1 MKKLIKAIISSVL
14 TIAIL
19 AWFFPNINY
28 SSSITLIVAAV
39 VLTLL
44 EKLLRPILKILFLP
58 INVVTLG
65 FFSLVINV
73 FILYM
78 ATYLVPGF
86 VINNV
91 TILGLHLNRFFS
103 LLLASSLIG
112 FLQGAFAL
120 IL

>member
-1 MKKLIKAIISSVL
+1 MSFIKATISSIL

-28 SSSITLIVAAV
+28 SSSFTLVIAGV

-58 INVVTLG
+58 INIVTLG

-73 FILYM
+73 FILYL
-78 ATYLVPGF
+78 ATYFVPGF

-91 TILGLHLNRFFS
+91 VVFGIHFNQFFS

-112 FLQGAFAL
+112 FFQGAFAL

>member
-1 MKKLIKAIISSVL
+1 MMNFIKAVISSIL

-28 SSSITLIVAAV
+28 SSSITLVIAGI

-44 EKLLRPILKILFLP
+44 EKLLRPVLKILFLP
-58 INVVTLG
+58 INIVTLG

-73 FILYM
+73 FILYL

-86 VINNV
+86 AISNV
-91 TILGLHLNRFFS
+91 VVFGIHLNQFFS

-120 IL
+120 VL